1 MVDAAFGAY
10 ELASWRARGFVT
22 WQRFLGHACLR
33 DLRAKCDAVVAARHP
48 SLESEWVQNIHQL
61 LGPLGSPG
69 NWMWRLASAP
79 AIVHAVRTVLGSGDG
94 GGTPLLYA
102 SQIAYRM
109 PARHDLECTPW
120 HQDGPGTKVCT
131 FWIALDRV
139 DRANGALEV
148 LPGGHRE
155 GRRPLVRVAGD
166 GDQQEL
172 QLALSMAQHNVFQ
185 CNTTDDE
192 DANASLS
199 YRLRAGGAGLHH
211 PSLPHRAGPNRTAR
225 PRRVIVL
232 RYMCSSELTAR
243 DGGKLRDWRDG
254 SWFARAYLPVVSQ

>member
-1 MVDAAFGAY
+1 MIDAAFGDY
-10 ELASWRARGFVT
+10 ELSSYSARGFVT
-22 WQRFLGHACLR
+22 WQRFLDHACLLG
-33 DLRAKCDAVVAARHP
+33 LRAQCDAIVAARH
-48 SLESEWVQNIHQL
+48 SSVDSEWIQNVHQL
-61 LGPLGSPG
+61 LGPPGSPG

-79 AIVHAVRTVLGSGDG
+79 AIVHAVRTVLGG

-109 PARHDLECTPW
+109 PARHDFECTPW

-139 DRANGALEV
+139 DRSNGALEV
-148 LPGGHRE
+148 LPGGHLE
-155 GRRPLVRVAGD
+155 GRRALVRLVED

-185 CNTTDDE
+185 CSIGDGV
-192 DANASLS
+192 ASSSSLPSSLS

-211 PSLPHRAGPNRTAR
+211 PSLPHRAGPNRTAF

-243 DGGKLRDWRDG
+243 DGGKMRDWRDG
-254 SWFARAYLPVVSQ
+254 SWFDRAYWPVA